1 MQFMGKYLQ
10 WKTKK
15 YQKIDDTQREEM
27 FNSWGKR
34 DYDWVIR

>member
-1 MQFMGKYLQ
+1 MGKYLQ

-15 YQKIDDTQREEM
+15 YQKIDDMQHEKI